1 MKWLRRYKAM
11 KKSMKKKLAGKKKRR
26 VFRMKVFLNISRNL
40 HKIFRGLCLDPLSH
54 AEHQSV
60 FISKQAC
67 LLMTTD
73 WWERPRETVLLQK
86 RSAKFFVLVFA
97 IFLVLFMYVSCYT
110 GWIEEFPEEHRQ
122 NQINLVDNMEQGQEK
137 L

>member
-1 MKWLRRYKAM
+1 MSKMMKGHIKVCRKGGASRRYWTKWWKWTIKWLRRYKAM

-40 HKIFRGLCLDPLSH
+40 HQIFRELCVDLLSH

-60 FISKQAC
+60 FISKDAC

-73 WWERPRETVLLQK
+73 V
-86 RSAKFFVLVFA
+86 
-97 IFLVLFMYVSCYT
+97 
-110 GWIEEFPEEHRQ
+110 
-122 NQINLVDNMEQGQEK
+122 
-137 L
+137 